1 MIIERNVFR
10 LKFGKAKE
18 SIAIW
23 KDIID
28 AARKSNTKAPEMR
41 LLSDISGPAYTL
53 VIEMHIASFNDI
65 NPKNAIWTTNE
76 KFQEL
81 YQKFIPLCE
90 SANREY
96 YKIEAII

>member
-1 MIIERNVFR
+1 MIIERNIFH

-18 SIAIW
+18 AIAIW
-23 KDIID
+23 KEVLEV
-28 AARKSNTKAPEMR
+28 AKKTNLAVPEMR

-53 VIEMHIASFNDI
+53 VMEMHINSFNDI
-65 NPKNAIWTTNE
+65 NPKQAIWATHE
-76 KFQEL
+76 AFQTL

-90 SANREY
+90 SGHREF